1 MEWRSP
7 GSRLL
12 GWRYFASERQV
23 MTSATHCSSRST
35 LPLIHAQPSL
45 RAALLI
51 CATLLF
57 SACAHRDAPASKA
70 ATLSPERI
78 AEIVASPDRSEFDRK
93 MDATR
98 KPAQLLEFIGVR
110 PGWKVLDLS
119 TGGGYTAEL
128 LARAVGPTG
137 LVIGQSE
144 PRDPNRAPP
153 PVPESG
159 PLGAAL
165 RAALPPG
172 PRLTSPEALAKR
184 AENPAI
190 TTLQS
195 VVQPFEAPAPAALAN
210 SGFDLATLFYN
221 YHDLQHASV
230 DRATMNRAIYAALK
244 TGGLYIIID
253 HAGRPGT
260 GISEAGTLHRMEEAF
275 LIREVEAAGFKLAG
289 SADFLRNPADPRD
302 QVMPE
307 PPMAK
312 DQFVVKFV
320 KP

>member
-1 MEWRSP
+1 MTLATRCSSNSTLMQIHRRP
-7 GSRLL
+7 SCRGALLL
-12 GWRYFASERQV
+12 GAV
-23 MTSATHCSSRST
+23 
-35 LPLIHAQPSL
+35 
-45 RAALLI
+45 LLV
-51 CATLLF
+51 
-57 SACAHRDAPASKA
+57 SGCAHLNAPASKA

-98 KPAQLLEFIGVR
+98 KPEQLLAFIGVR
-110 PGWKVLDLS
+110 PGMTVLDLS

-137 LVIGQSE
+137 KVYGQSE

-153 PVPESG
+153 PVPENG
-159 PLGAAL
+159 PLAAAL

-184 AENPAI
+184 AQYPAVAN
-190 TTLQS
+190 LQS
-195 VVQPFEAPAPAALAN
+195 IVQPFESPAPNPLADK
-210 SGFDLATLFYN
+210 GFDLATLLYN
-221 YHDLQHASV
+221 YHDLQHAGV

-244 TGGLYIIID
+244 PGGLYVIID

-275 LIREVEAAGFKLAG
+275 LIREVEAAGFNLAG
-289 SADFLRNPADPRD
+289 TADFLRNPADPRD

-307 PPMAK
+307 PPITK